1 MTLTKTH
8 PLLFVCLLITPHL
21 GLSACQRKWR
31 DSQKK
36 KNVCLC
42 LQFGS
47 TCRFTEGKEKLM
59 YVGPSQSDINRQP
72 QKKTLTLAE
81 PWRPSQYD
89 IGLFFFFHD
98 TFDDCFQ
105 MDPSLSIWATR
116 AFHFSLRQTKSI
128 GSRTPTH
135 AASGIAHP
143 GTALKMQQA
152 FPKADERPS
161 CLALQFLQGPFQIHV
176 GFFF

>member
-1 MTLTKTH
+1 
-8 PLLFVCLLITPHL
+8 
-21 GLSACQRKWR
+21 
-31 DSQKK
+31 
-36 KNVCLC
+36 
-42 LQFGS
+42 
-47 TCRFTEGKEKLM
+47 M
-59 YVGPSQSDINRQP
+59 YVGPARVTSIASHKRKHWRWQSLGVLRST
-72 QKKTLTLAE
+72 TL
-81 PWRPSQYD
+81 
-89 IGLFFFFHD
+89 GFFFFHD

-135 AASGIAHP
+135 AASGITHP
-143 GTALKMQQA
+143 GMALKMQQA

-176 GFFF
+176 GFFSEFEDRKATMLLQEMGRRRRRSRKKVKKCKIYLQYKDLLR